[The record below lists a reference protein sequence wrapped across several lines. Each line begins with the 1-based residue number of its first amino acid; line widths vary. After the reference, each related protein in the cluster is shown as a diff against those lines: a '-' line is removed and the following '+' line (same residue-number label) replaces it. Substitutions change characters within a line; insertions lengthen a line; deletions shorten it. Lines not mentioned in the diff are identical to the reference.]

1 MENNDNDAKS
11 GKNWLSSGREKIFF
25 SFLYATK
32 RKESWNSLFNGK
44 LA

>member
-25 SFLYATK
+25 LSYMQPREKKVEILFLMG
-32 RKESWNSLFNGK
+32 N
-44 LA
+44 